1 MILAA
6 LALAAMA
13 PRYLMAHYMP
23 WFQTKAAHGS
33 WGWHWTMG
41 RMDPDKG
48 GLASQFHPLIG
59 PYDSRDPDV
68 IEYQLLTMK
77 LAGIDGVLVDWYGI
91 HDLYDYRANQ
101 EATAMVFAETKKLGM
116 KFGLVYEDQTMKA
129 LVEKNVVPVDGALAA
144 GRATMNW
151 VAKNWFG
158 GPNYLRADGKP
169 VMLVFGPQY
178 FKPEDWMSLFGG
190 TSVAFYTLH
199 HQRGIAVGAYDWP
212 LPHDGDAGCEKER
225 QAFLTRAKD
234 WPSFISSAYPR
245 FQDYYKQAGVHDSWG
260 SVLDSAGQT
269 YVRTL
274 TESLKGAAPI
284 VQLVTW
290 NDWGEGT
297 QIEPS
302 REFGYRDLVATQRL
316 RKQFWTPKLGFSPE
330 DIGLP
335 AKLFALR
342 KKVGE
347 SRGRL
352 DSIAAFLASGEVDKA
367 RRLLTPK

>member
-1 MILAA
+1 MLLTAVA
-6 LALAAMA
+6 LVAMG
-13 PRYLMAHYMP
+13 PRFLMAHYMP

-41 RMDPDKG
+41 KMDPEKG
-48 GLASQFHPLIG
+48 ELASQFRPLIG

-101 EATAMVFAETKKLGM
+101 EATAMLFAETKKLGM

-129 LVEKNVVPVDGALAA
+129 LVDHGVVKADEAVRA
-144 GRATMNW
+144 GRATMDW
-151 VAKNWFG
+151 VAKNWFVG
-158 GPNYLRADGKP
+158 SNYLRIDDKP
-169 VMLVFGPQY
+169 VILVFGPQF
-178 FKPEDWMSLFGG
+178 FKPEEWTLMFADQPVSLF
-190 TSVAFYTLH
+190 TLH
-199 HQRGIAVGAYDWP
+199 HQRGMATGAYDWP
-212 LPHDGDAGCEKER
+212 LPHDGDAGCARER
-225 QAFLTRAKD
+225 QAFLTRAKA
-234 WPSFISSAYPR
+234 WPSFIASAYPR
-245 FQDYYKQAGVHDSWG
+245 FQDFYKQAGVHDSWG
-260 SVLDSAGQT
+260 AVSDSSGQT

-274 TESLKGAAPI
+274 TESLQGPAPI
-284 VQLVTW
+284 IQLVTW

-316 RKQFWTPKLGFSPE
+316 RKRFLTPNFRFSPE
-330 DIGLP
+330 DIELP

-342 KKVGE
+342 KKPNVRRE
-347 SRGRL
+347 SL
-352 DSIAAFLASGEVDKA
+352 DTIAALLASGDVAKA
-367 RRLLTPK
+367 RRRLTQR